1 MRRAV
6 VAGIGT
12 YLPETRLTNQDLERF
27 MDTTDEWIVSRTG
40 IRERRLAGPGETA
53 SSMGAEA
60 SRRALRAA
68 NLEPDTLDW
77 VICATNTGDTV
88 FPATATRILN
98 RLGRVQAAAFDV
110 QAGCTGFIYGVA
122 LGASLIESGVAVRV
136 LVVGTDVLS
145 SIVDWED
152 RSTAVLF
159 GDGAGALVLTAG
171 YGERGVLASYL
182 NADGTGGPLLMM
194 PAGGSA
200 MPASSASIA
209 RRQHYLKMSGNDVF
223 RFAVK
228 ALPDAV
234 EAVLRRAELGAGD
247 MDLLVPHQAN
257 LRIIDA
263 ASRRFGL
270 APEQVVV
277 NIERLGNTSVAS
289 IPLALEEAVLDGRAA
304 DDRVIV
310 MAAFGAGLTWGATVV
325 RWGR

>member
-6 VAGIGT
+6 VAGLGT

-27 MDTTDEWIVSRTG
+27 MDTSDEWIVSRTG

-60 SRRALRAA
+60 SRRALAA
-68 NLEPDTLDW
+68 AAIGAEQLDW

-88 FPATATRILN
+88 FPATSTRILN
-98 RLGRVQAAAFDV
+98 RLGPVQAAAFDV
-110 QAGCTGFIYGVA
+110 QAGCTGFIYGLA
-122 LGASLIESGVAVRV
+122 LATSLIESGVAARI

-159 GDGAGALVLTAG
+159 GDGAGAIVLEAG
-171 YGERGVLASYL
+171 EGSRGVLASYL

-200 MPASSASIA
+200 MPASPASLA

-234 EAVLRRAELGAGD
+234 EAVLRRAELSAQD
-247 MDLLVPHQAN
+247 LDLLVPHQAN

-263 ASRRFGL
+263 ASKRFGL
-270 APEQVVV
+270 TADQVVV
-277 NIERLGNTSVAS
+277 NIDRLGNTSVAS
-289 IPLALEEAVLDGRAA
+289 IPLALQEAVQDGRAA
-304 DDRVIV
+304 DDRIVV
-310 MAAFGAGLTWGATVV
+310 MAAFGAGLTWGATAV